1 MEDIKNCSK
10 ESSDIL
16 DRLQQIKHVVLDLDG
31 TIYSG
36 GTIFP
41 YTIDF
46 INTLKELGI
55 SYSFLT
61 NNSSKGVTDHLLKLS
76 NMGLDVSS
84 EDLYTSGDAII
95 QFILTHHPEWKHLF
109 ILGTN
114 SLITQ
119 FENTGFIIIDENC
132 QEAPDALI
140 VAFDTTLTYGK
151 LCRAAWWAK
160 QGTPYLSTNPDL
172 MCPSDEDIVL
182 VDCGAICS
190 CIEAATGRK
199 PDKVLGKPQTDMLA
213 EIITLRNM
221 EPNQIAM
228 VGDRIYTD
236 MVMAHDIGAFSVLV
250 LSGET
255 NLHDIKTEFSSQLDL
270 IVPSI
275 KELGELLLIVNGL
288 ESTNTGIS
296 SLL

>member
-1 MEDIKNCSK
+1 MNYPK
-10 ESSDIL
+10 EPTHIL
-16 DRLQQIKHVVLDLDG
+16 KRLQQIKHVVLDLDG

-36 GTIFP
+36 GTVFP

-46 INTLKELGI
+46 INVLKELGI

-61 NNSSKGVTDHLLKLS
+61 NNSSKGRSDHLLKLS

-84 EDLYTSGDAII
+84 GDLYTSGDAII
-95 QFILTHHPEWKHLF
+95 QFILTHHQEWKRLF

-119 FENTGFIIIDENC
+119 FENTGFIIVDENSP
-132 QEAPDALI
+132 ETPDALI
-140 VAFDTTLTYGK
+140 VAFDTSLTYGK

-160 QGTPYLSTNPDL
+160 QGKPYLSTNPDL

-182 VDCGAICS
+182 VDCGAICL

-199 PDKVLGKPQTDMLA
+199 PDKVLGKPQTDMLTQ
-213 EIITLRNM
+213 IITLRNM

-236 MVMAHDIGAFSVLV
+236 MVMSYDIGAFSVLV
-250 LSGET
+250 LSGDT
-255 NLHDIKTEFSSQLDL
+255 NIHDTKTEFSSQLDL
-270 IVPSI
+270 ILPSI
-275 KELGELLLIVNGL
+275 KEFGELLLTVNEL
-288 ESTNTGIS
+288 ESKKTNI
-296 SLL
+296 